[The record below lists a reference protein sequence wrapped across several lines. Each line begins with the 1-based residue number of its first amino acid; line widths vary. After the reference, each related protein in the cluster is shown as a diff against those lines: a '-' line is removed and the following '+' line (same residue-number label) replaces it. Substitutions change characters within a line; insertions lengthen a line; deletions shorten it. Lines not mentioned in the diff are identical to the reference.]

1 MAFRLISPDPTTL
14 AETLTH
20 HIQALCSRS
29 VPLFL
34 AESQQSV
41 FLQSRASFCPFHKAQ
56 RIPEEVNTTECQQ
69 SSVNSCILGR
79 IFRGCT

>member
-1 MAFRLISPDPTTL
+1 MALRLISPDSTTL

-20 HIQALCSRS
+20 HIQA
-29 VPLFL
+29 LFL

-41 FLQSRASFCPFHKAQ
+41 FLQSRASFSPFHKPQ
-56 RIPEEVNTTECQQ
+56 RVPEEVNTTECQQ
-69 SSVNSCILGR
+69 RSVNSCILGR